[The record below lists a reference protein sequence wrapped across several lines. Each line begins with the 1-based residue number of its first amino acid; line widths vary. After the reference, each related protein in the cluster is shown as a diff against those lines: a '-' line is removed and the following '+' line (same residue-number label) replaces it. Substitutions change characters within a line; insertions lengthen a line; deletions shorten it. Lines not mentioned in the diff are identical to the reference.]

1 MVVIFVFVGVSLIDL
16 GCKPCDA
23 KNGYVLVSELTV
35 SYVCMRACLNCVI
48 ENTVVL
54 MFFGSYFIH

>member
-1 MVVIFVFVGVSLIDL
+1 MVVIFVFVGVLLIDL
-16 GCKPCDA
+16 VVANCGA
-23 KNGYVLVSELTV
+23 KNGYVLVSELRV
-35 SYVCMRACLNCVI
+35 CYVCMRACRNCVI